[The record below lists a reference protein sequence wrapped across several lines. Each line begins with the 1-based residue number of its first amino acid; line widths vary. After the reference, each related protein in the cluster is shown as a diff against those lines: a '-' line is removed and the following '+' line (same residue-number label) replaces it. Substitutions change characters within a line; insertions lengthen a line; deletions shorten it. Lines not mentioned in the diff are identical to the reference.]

1 MECII
6 DGKVISIW
14 IKKTY
19 REDVDPKNGKMK
31 ILVDTE
37 ASVFDVDTTKK
48 GKERRGVLMG
58 HGLAIQSIKDDYKRH
73 RGDNLAILRA
83 IKAAGWDGNE
93 HKAAREEFWTN
104 YHTKYAS
111 KRLKNIL
118 GLMPEE
124 TVEEVDKVIMDF
136 FPEGKETLSKD
147 EFSKKIKRVLE
158 LVSLYS

>member
-1 MECII
+1 MI
-6 DGKVISIW
+6 DGTVISIW

-19 REDVDPKNGKMK
+19 REEVDPKNGKMK
-31 ILVDTE
+31 VLVNTE

-48 GKERRGVLMG
+48 GKERRGALMG
-58 HGLAIQSIKDDYKRH
+58 HGIALQSIKDDYKRH

-83 IKAAGWDGNE
+83 IKNAGWEGNE
-93 HKAAREEFWTN
+93 FKSVREEFWKN

-111 KRLKNIL
+111 KKLKNVL
-118 GLMPEE
+118 GLQPEE
-124 TVEEVDKVIMDF
+124 TVEEVDKMIMDF
-136 FPEGKETLSKD
+136 FPEGKETLSKE